1 MLVFVSLTKNDLEMV
16 TVSVDTA
23 GTLINDDCGC
33 DCDWDRIGDG
43 IGDEIGDE
51 ILCDAM
57 LYNEK
62 KML

>member
-1 MLVFVSLTKNDLEMV
+1 MV